1 MANEQFETSRRAL
14 YRQRQEVMRLRQQLY
29 AERDPASAPAILEA
43 LLKAEEALHVLEVDL
58 KEREPAKPRG
68 VLLDTG
74 DSAAKPGGILMGP
87 DTTGVD
93 AEVLLRQSHVP
104 TGIVH
109 LLDAEETPLVTFR
122 LKYLGDEH
130 VRLRLTSFV
139 EAYSA
144 QAVDTVE
151 LHYDESVE
159 ISHLPTFFPRHLR
172 AVTEMT
178 RATLHIRID
187 DLDGHTEQHSTFPIW
202 LLSRTSAYLGV
213 EDPATGEWIDF
224 APYLAAWVTPNA
236 PEIMALLRRA
246 AELHPQRQIVGYQV
260 AAAGVETQVR
270 AIFNALKE
278 AQIVYV
284 NSVLSF
290 GATAGTYM
298 QRVRLPREALEHKS
312 ANCIDG
318 TLLMA
323 SLLEAA
329 SLSPGLVLVP
339 GHAFLAWE
347 TQDGDDE
354 WDYLE
359 TTMIG
364 SDSFEAAQESAR
376 HLAARQQA
384 LARGTKN
391 DRYFRCLSV
400 AGLRVRRGIT
410 PME

>member
-1 MANEQFETSRRAL
+1 MANDELERTRRAL

-29 AERDPASAPAILEA
+29 AERDPAGAPALLEA
-43 LLKAEEALHVLEVDL
+43 LLEAEEALEALEDDL
-58 KEREPAKPRG
+58 PERSGAQARG
-68 VLLDTG
+68 VLLDSG
-74 DSAAKPGGILMGP
+74 GSAEKPGGILMGP

-109 LLDAEETPLVTFR
+109 LLDGEETPLVTFR
-122 LKYLGDEH
+122 IRYLGDEP

-144 QAVDTVE
+144 QAVDTIE

-159 ISHLPTFFPRHLR
+159 ISHLPTFFPGRIR
-172 AVTEMT
+172 PVTEMT

-187 DLDGHTEQHSTFPIW
+187 DLDGNTEQHSTFPIW
-202 LLSRTSAYLGV
+202 LLARNSAYLGV
-213 EDPATGEWIDF
+213 RDPATGRWIDF

-236 PEIMALLRRA
+236 PEMMALLRRA
-246 AELHPQRQIVGYQV
+246 AELHPQRQMVGYQV
-260 AAAGVETQVR
+260 DAAGVEAQVE
-270 AIFNALKE
+270 AVFEALKE
-278 AQIVYV
+278 AEIVYV
-284 NSVLSF
+284 NSVLAF
-290 GATAGTYM
+290 GATEGTYL
-298 QRVRLPREALEHKS
+298 QRVRLPREALEQRS
-312 ANCIDG
+312 ANCLDG

-329 SLSPGLVLVP
+329 SLNPGLVLVP

-347 TQDGDDE
+347 TQDGGGA
-354 WDYLE
+354 WDYVE

-364 SDSFEAAQESAR
+364 SDSFEAARRSAR
-376 HLAARQQA
+376 HLAARQSA
-384 LARGTKN
+384 LRERRG
-391 DRYFRCLSV
+391 RERFFRRLSIPD
-400 AGLRVRRGIT
+400 LRVRRGIT